1 MTTRRG
7 WLRLPRLRLRYADG
21 RVVEHSRWCLLPIV
35 AFPLVFLGALLAE
48 PHLRQHLRIVVA
60 DRAYAPIAWGII
72 RDFNRAALENLLFA
86 KPVANESAIPTVH
99 LDLPPST
106 LERMQWALLTG
117 DHALGKEEGGDRP
130 WFRAAYSWDGQPP
143 CRVKIA
149 LRGVSQWHHRPEKP
163 SFRIKIRKDDVR
175 DGRRYVELQ
184 RPEDLLVLTN
194 RIPDELAAEW
204 GMLSDFGQVVRVFIN
219 RKYFGVYLATMR
231 PGESLAIA
239 NGRMP
244 GTFFKGDLV
253 FGGDLW
259 QTTEPWKV
267 DGEAL
272 PEHFE
277 HFQRFLDLLR
287 AEPTT
292 EVLDELATL
301 LDFDTY
307 AKWSAINIATGS
319 VHTDAVHNHLYFLAS
334 NQGKIEAV
342 VWDAN
347 SYGVQGHEL
356 AAVDLIKHPI
366 ADRLSRD
373 PRWVQ
378 RRNEYL
384 WSLIHG
390 PLAEPAF
397 TERVRSR
404 VETYRRDI
412 ESDVNSSSLTALD
425 VGLRTVPR
433 SVRSI
438 DDEIT
443 ELTRYQRVRR
453 ELIADYLADARV
465 AVRPAPG
472 GGTEVQVA
480 GTAAVICHGPPGER
494 WLHPGLTEQLTPL
507 EYHPNDVD
515 YFSGESAEPVP
526 MSFIVAGSADELT
539 FTNAISGEV
548 VRPGPWIA
556 DSRPCRTLRFPDPAP
571 KPAEVVLGP
580 GIVHLSSPLT
590 IDSTQRLVVR
600 PGTRLRMGP
609 GVSIFSRGPVI
620 ARATEAEPIVIE
632 PDPLEP
638 WGAIGVSG
646 PNTAGTVFAHVAV
659 HGGGD
664 ARWVGLHFKGMLSV
678 YDCPD
683 VTLEDCRFGV
693 NARGDDAVNLAESTV
708 RVVRCEWY
716 GARADGLD
724 LDQCVGVVEKCRF
737 QDTGNDGLDLMGC
750 RLTIVDSVFVGCG
763 DKGTSFGEGTT
774 ATATGCRYER
784 CAVGIQLKDAS
795 RVRFE
800 RCTWSDNG
808 IAIHAYQKKWIY
820 GTGGYGAFV
829 GCEILGS
836 MEEDFHLDERTGV
849 EWVGPVPSSGASV
862 PPDRLRVVEK
872 LSEEWTALGGE
883 HHESKGRP

>member
-7 WLRLPRLRLRYADG
+7 WFRLPRLRFRYADG

-35 AFPLVFLGALLAE
+35 ALPVVLLGALLSE

-60 DRAYAPIAWGII
+60 DRAYAPIAWEVV
-72 RDFNRAALENLLFA
+72 RDFNQVALENLLLA

-106 LERMQWALLTG
+106 LERMQLALVTG

-163 SFRIKIRKDDVR
+163 SFRVKIPKDDVR

-194 RIPDELAAEW
+194 RIPDELGTEW
-204 GMLSDFGQVVRVFIN
+204 GMLSDFGQAVRVFIN

-231 PGESLAIA
+231 PGESLAIS

-272 PEHFE
+272 AEHLE
-277 HFQRFLDLLR
+277 LFQRMLDLLK
-287 AEPTT
+287 ADPTP
-292 EVLDELATL
+292 EVLDELATV

-307 AKWSAINIATGS
+307 AKWAAINIATGS

-342 VWDAN
+342 IWDAN

-366 ADRLSRD
+366 IDRLMRD

-384 WSLIHG
+384 WSLIRG

-397 TERVRSR
+397 SARVKDR

-412 ESDVNSSSLTALD
+412 ESDVNSSSLTALE

-438 DDEIT
+438 DE
-443 ELTRYQRVRR
+443 EVARVTRFQQVRR
-453 ELIADYLADARV
+453 ELISNYLADARV
-465 AVRPAPG
+465 AVRTSPAG
-472 GGTEVQVA
+472 RTEVQVA
-480 GTAAVICHGPPGER
+480 GTAAVICRGPSGER
-494 WLHPGLTEQLTPL
+494 WLHPGLTEELTPL
-507 EYHPNDVD
+507 EHHPNGVD
-515 YFSGESAEPVP
+515 YFSGDYAESLP
-526 MSFIVAGSADELT
+526 MTHTVSGRTDELS
-539 FTNAISGEV
+539 FVNAVSGEAV
-548 VRPGPWIA
+548 TPGSWIE
-556 DSRPCRTLRFPDPAP
+556 DGRDGRTLSFPDPEA

-580 GIVHLSSPLT
+580 GIVHLSSTLT
-590 IDSTQRLVVR
+590 IDAGQRLVIR

-609 GVSIFSRGPVI
+609 GVSIFSRGPV
-620 ARATEAEPIVIE
+620 RAIGTEAAPIVVE
-632 PDPLEP
+632 PDPVEP
-638 WGAIGVSG
+638 WGSIGVSG
-646 PNTAGTVFAHVAV
+646 PDTAGTVFAHVSV

-664 ARWVGLHFKGMLSV
+664 ARWVGLHFKGMVSV

-683 VTLEDCRFGV
+683 VRLEDCRFGV
-693 NARGDDAVNLAESTV
+693 NARGDDAVNLAESRI
-708 RVVRCEWY
+708 RVLRCEWY

-724 LDQCVGVVEKCRF
+724 LDQCEGVVDACRF

-750 RLTIVDSVFVGCG
+750 RLEVIDSVFVGCG

-784 CAVGIQLKDAS
+784 CAIGIQLKDAS
-795 RVRFE
+795 RVRFQA
-800 RCTWSDNG
+800 CTWSENG
-808 IAIHAYQKKWIY
+808 IAVHAYQKKWIY

-829 GCEILGS
+829 DCEILGS
-836 MEEDFHLDERTGV
+836 TEEDFHLEKRTGV
-849 EWVGPVPSSGASV
+849 EWVGEAPRSGATL
-862 PPDRLRVVEK
+862 PPERLRIVER
-872 LSEEWTALGGE
+872 LSEEWAALPAKL
-883 HHESKGRP
+883 HETKGKP